1 MTRSETAA
9 LWSKRLERFAQSQMT
24 IAQFCE
30 SEGVSSASFYHW
42 KKKQASS
49 AIGHQPTTPS
59 KFVPVGLTDAS
70 AAPRHVAE
78 VNIELPGGIHVRIG
92 VPTATPQPDAAGARQ

>member
-9 LWSKRLERFAQSQMT
+9 LWAQRLARFAQSQLT
-24 IAQFCE
+24 IAQFCK

-49 AIGHQPTTPS
+49 AIRRQPAMPAY
-59 KFVPVGLTDAS
+59 PW
-70 AAPRHVAE
+70 R
-78 VNIELPGGIHVRIG
+78 
-92 VPTATPQPDAAGARQ
+92 

>member
-9 LWSKRLERFAQSQMT
+9 LWAQRPDRFAQSQLT
-24 IAQFCE
+24 IAQFCKP
-30 SEGVSSASFYHW
+30 EGVSSASFYHW

-49 AIGHQPTTPS
+49 AIRRQPATPS
-59 KFVPVGLTDAS
+59 KFLPVALTDAS

-92 VPTATPQPDAAGARQ
+92 APAATPQHDSVGARQ

>member
-24 IAQFCE
+24 IAEFCK

-49 AIGHQPTTPS
+49 PIRQPTTPS
-59 KFVPVGLTDAS
+59 KFVPVALTDAS
-70 AAPRHVAE
+70 ADPWRGAE
-78 VNIELPGGIHVRIG
+78 VNIELPGGIRVRID
-92 VPTATPQPDAAGARQ
+92 VPVATAQPDAAGARR